1 MSEIKEVLDALGLSI
16 YHSEILALL
25 EQKETVGTAQT
36 KIDELKK
43 TELKNI
49 NDALDKLNGDENTQ
63 DSVRALIKAV
73 KAELETKIKS
83 ATYDDST
90 IKADVKANTT
100 AIVTLNGNAQTEGS
114 VAKQVADAVAKIIA
128 EAPEAYD
135 TLKEIATWIST
146 HENDASAMNQ
156 TIQTNKTDIAN
167 LVKLVGS
174 LPEGSESKTIVEY
187 INSKVASVDF
197 TAAIATAKQEAIS
210 AAATDAKTKAD
221 TAETNAKNAVK
232 ELANGQV
239 KTNTDNIEALQGR
252 VESLEGVTIVSIQ
265 PIKLE
270 HCLNSRKRG
279 ALWLKKRWKF

>member
-73 KAELETKIKS
+73 KAELEAKIKS

-100 AIVTLNGNAQTEGS
+100 AIATLNGNAQTEGS

-252 VESLEGVTIVSIQ
+252 VESLEGVTIVSISADK
-265 PIKLE
+265 I
-270 HCLNSRKRG
+270 R
-279 ALWLKKRWKF
+279 ALFEQ

>member
-1 MSEIKEVLDALGLSI
+1 MSEIKEVLDAFGLSI

-49 NDALDKLNGDENTQ
+49 NDALDKLNGDENTE
-63 DSVRALIKAV
+63 DSVRALIKSV
-73 KAELETKIKS
+73 KAELEAKIKS
-83 ATYDDST
+83 ATYDDSK
-90 IKADVKANTT
+90 IKSDVEANTT
-100 AIVTLNGNAQTEGS
+100 AIATLNGNAQTEGS

-252 VESLEGVTIVSIQ
+252 VESLEGVTIVSISADK
-265 PIKLE
+265 I
-270 HCLNSRKRG
+270 R
-279 ALWLKKRWKF
+279 ALFEQ

>member
-100 AIVTLNGNAQTEGS
+100 AIATLNGNAQTEGS
-114 VAKQVADAVAKIIA
+114 VAKQVADAVAKIVA

-187 INSKVASVDF
+187 INSKVAGVDF

-252 VESLEGVTIVSIQ
+252 VESLEGVTIVSISADK
-265 PIKLE
+265 I
-270 HCLNSRKRG
+270 R
-279 ALWLKKRWKF
+279 ALFEQ

>member
-49 NDALDKLNGDENTQ
+49 NDALDKLNGDENTE
-63 DSVRALIKAV
+63 DSVRALIKSV
-73 KAELETKIKS
+73 KAELEVKIKS
-83 ATYDDST
+83 ATYDDSK

-100 AIVTLNGNAQTEGS
+100 AIATLNGNAQTEGS
-114 VAKQVADAVAKIIA
+114 VAKQVADAVAKIVA

-174 LPEGSESKTIVEY
+174 LPEGSESKTIIEY

-197 TAAIATAKQEAIS
+197 TTAIATAKQEAIN

-232 ELANGQV
+232 ELAGGQV
-239 KTNTDNIEALQGR
+239 KTNTDNIEALRGR
-252 VESLEGVTIVSIQ
+252 VESLEGVTIV
-265 PIKLE
+265 PISADKI
-270 HCLNSRKRG
+270 R
-279 ALWLKKRWKF
+279 ALFEQ

>member
-100 AIVTLNGNAQTEGS
+100 AIATLNGNAQTEGS

-128 EAPEAYD
+128 EAYD
-135 TLKEIATWIST
+135 TLQEIATWIST
-146 HENDASAMNQ
+146 HEGSASAMNQ
-156 TIQTNKTDIAN
+156 SIQTNKTDIAN

-187 INSKVASVDF
+187 IDSKVAGVDF
-197 TAAIATAKQEAIS
+197 TSAIATAKQEAIS

-232 ELANGQV
+232 ELADGQV

-252 VESLEGVTIVSIQ
+252 VESLEDVTIVSISADK
-265 PIKLE
+265 I
-270 HCLNSRKRG
+270 R
-279 ALWLKKRWKF
+279 ALFEQ

>member
-49 NDALDKLNGDENTQ
+49 NDALDKLNGDENTE
-63 DSVRALIKAV
+63 DSVRALIKSV
-73 KAELETKIKS
+73 KAELEAKIKS
-83 ATYDDST
+83 VTYDDSK
-90 IKADVKANTT
+90 IKSDVEANTT
-100 AIVTLNGNAQTEGS
+100 AIATLNGNAQTEGS

-232 ELANGQV
+232 ELTNGQV

-252 VESLEGVTIVSIQ
+252 VESLEGVTIVSISADK
-265 PIKLE
+265 I
-270 HCLNSRKRG
+270 R
-279 ALWLKKRWKF
+279 ALFEQ

>member
-49 NDALDKLNGDENTQ
+49 NDALDKLNGDENTE
-63 DSVRALIKAV
+63 DSVRALIKSV
-73 KAELETKIKS
+73 KAELEVKIKS
-83 ATYDDST
+83 ATYDDSK

-100 AIVTLNGNAQTEGS
+100 AIATLNGNAQTEGS
-114 VAKQVADAVAKIIA
+114 VAKQVADAVAKIVA
-128 EAPEAYD
+128 EAPKAYD

-174 LPEGSESKTIVEY
+174 LPEGSESKTIIEY

-197 TAAIATAKQEAIS
+197 TTAIATAKQEAINV
-210 AAATDAKTKAD
+210 AATDAKTKAD

-232 ELANGQV
+232 ELAGGQV
-239 KTNTDNIEALQGR
+239 KTNTDNIEALRDR
-252 VESLEGVTIVSIQ
+252 VESLEGVTIVSISADK
-265 PIKLE
+265 I
-270 HCLNSRKRG
+270 R
-279 ALWLKKRWKF
+279 ALFEQ